1 MFGRIL
7 KVNLSTGTIEK
18 GTIPAEY
25 AQDYIGGSG
34 LGARLLWDALDPA
47 PDPLTQPARWYG

>member
-7 KVNLSTGTIEK
+7 KVNLSTGAIER

-25 AQDYIGGSG
+25 ARDYIGGSG
-34 LGARLLWDALDPA
+34 LAARLLWDASILPRIRW
-47 PDPLTQPARWYG
+47 TQPARWYG